1 MFSSFLSSMS
11 NTNDSQKGEIRFS
24 QQYLT
29 KGIIICTTKNHIFNE
44 GVSKIFEF
52 TNSAYC
58 FRFCN
63 KIVKTLA
70 FKLSIRKKL

>member
-24 QQYLT
+24 QKYLT

-52 TNSAYC
+52 TNSAY
-58 FRFCN
+58 FFN